1 MTSAPKLLKVI
12 FVLLLGRLGFQLECS
27 DLSVSYSNWSQFF
40 YAGLLRWDDT
50 ELALLQGSPWMLVAG
65 QGSS

>member
-12 FVLLLGRLGFQLECS
+12 FVLLLGRLGLQLECS
-27 DLSVSYSNWSQFF
+27 TSQSHNWSQFF

>member
-1 MTSAPKLLKVI
+1 MAGLTTG
-12 FVLLLGRLGFQLECS
+12 VLGP
-27 DLSVSYSNWSQFF
+27 LSLITGLNFF